1 MSVVGEQEALT
12 EIKAMFESLYVKYN
26 SNETL
31 KNRLLYY
38 LLKYV
43 PEKMEEHTQNL
54 IEKEH
59 RTEILSEEHTKFVQT
74 FMNNTEREYFYIPVS
89 QLFVCY
95 NGEEY
100 TKINEDDILHDVL
113 TRIKT
118 NPQLTAWKYR
128 IKSNVMKLIK
138 EQYVLDHIPS
148 SKTIQDILTLLSATF
163 KLGKDEAK
171 YFLTIIGDNMLKI
184 CSGLVYFADVKTK
197 SFFQNV
203 SDFSYSYFK
212 SSRNPVDC
220 IKFKY
225 YHHDFSKCRL
235 LHLPHYVEHAA
246 CRDYLKKHILD
257 FLCVACHYSKRF
269 QCADNFLR
277 NQAGGTVFAEYA
289 LTLHNTTIDAI
300 LEQFRSEYLEQSVTT
315 MKFTLSSGEMY
326 FLWKSFL
333 TNHKLPLLL
342 FSKQFEEQMNNVYGE
357 LKEGDIYQNI
367 TSREIGYVKTFN
379 QFWKESITYDSTEQY
394 FEISELRD
402 ILSKEQRL
410 NLEEDKILSLLRHFH
425 PDVEIEDDKFVNG
438 IACTFW
444 NKKQDIDNFLN
455 ACQNN
460 TSYTNYCS
468 YTNNKG
474 LPYNV
479 SKLYFERLI
488 TSDGCV

>member
-1 MSVVGEQEALT
+1 MSYNIMSVVGEQEALT

-184 CSGLVYFADVKTK
+184 CS
-197 SFFQNV
+197 
-203 SDFSYSYFK
+203 
-212 SSRNPVDC
+212 
-220 IKFKY
+220 
-225 YHHDFSKCRL
+225 
-235 LHLPHYVEHAA
+235 
-246 CRDYLKKHILD
+246 
-257 FLCVACHYSKRF
+257 
-269 QCADNFLR
+269 
-277 NQAGGTVFAEYA
+277 
-289 LTLHNTTIDAI
+289 
-300 LEQFRSEYLEQSVTT
+300 
-315 MKFTLSSGEMY
+315 
-326 FLWKSFL
+326 
-333 TNHKLPLLL
+333 
-342 FSKQFEEQMNNVYGE
+342 
-357 LKEGDIYQNI
+357 
-367 TSREIGYVKTFN
+367 
-379 QFWKESITYDSTEQY
+379 
-394 FEISELRD
+394 
-402 ILSKEQRL
+402 
-410 NLEEDKILSLLRHFH
+410 
-425 PDVEIEDDKFVNG
+425 
-438 IACTFW
+438 
-444 NKKQDIDNFLN
+444 
-455 ACQNN
+455 
-460 TSYTNYCS
+460 
-468 YTNNKG
+468 
-474 LPYNV
+474 
-479 SKLYFERLI
+479 
-488 TSDGCV
+488 